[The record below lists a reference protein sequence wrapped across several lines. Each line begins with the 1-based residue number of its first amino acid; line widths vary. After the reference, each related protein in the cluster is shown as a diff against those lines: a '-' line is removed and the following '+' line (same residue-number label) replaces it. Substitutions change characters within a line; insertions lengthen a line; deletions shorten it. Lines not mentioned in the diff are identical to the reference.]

1 MGGCHVFPEE
11 TQRFV
16 LIVVIGNE
24 NIVFAYRDGDSDSLS
39 IANLYKDA
47 HSLASDQLIAIPC
60 SSDEI
65 LSNESTFDTEVLNPL
80 KTAIDALTSR
90 TVWAVVLGY
99 NVPGGFRHGSDI
111 ISSTSRISRIHH
123 SFSKKLRNFLFDR
136 SIFKRFDATDAEFA
150 IIASRIDG
158 PTVTD
163 CENMINNASLLRK
176 QSLVN
181 GIFYIDPY
189 SDRSGTDA
197 AEYQDDILN
206 FVTQI
211 LPQLNLDTFS
221 TVFLDPYIDVVIPSV
236 TNDSFVW
243 SWFSDRSSLTFF
255 KETNAARVFLYN
267 ADFDGAETVRNVTDR
282 RWPALAIRS
291 NYIATAGAMSDPT
304 LKGLLRPRSFFDN
317 LLKGSTIGEAML
329 CSMPFVDWTISLFGD
344 PLVAVTF
351 SAANPDDETT
361 ITENESWRRM
371 SIELGK
377 AISYIYR
384 YGDHVENTRDRLVAT
399 EDVSTAIDLLNLSQ
413 LLLTATDETV
423 ANADFSQLSSSL
435 LEYIIRK
442 NRFKDATQTFIT
454 IDEYLTNQE
463 YQISNLLVSNTGQTV
478 SNSNLFDNGEW
489 MFDFELADDS
499 GKFSFYHFQLQIATD
514 AGFNNL
520 VFDIDSNESI
530 ANWSYEKNL
539 NEFALIASEG
549 VSTSFTGR
557 RIRYTSLPSQF
568 LGRTTTFYARVRQ
581 TEGEDIFSY
590 KTTVKDI
597 IFT

>member
-1 MGGCHVFPEE
+1 
-11 TQRFV
+11 
-16 LIVVIGNE
+16 
-24 NIVFAYRDGDSDSLS
+24 
-39 IANLYKDA
+39 
-47 HSLASDQLIAIPC
+47 
-60 SSDEI
+60 
-65 LSNESTFDTEVLNPL
+65 
-80 KTAIDALTSR
+80 
-90 TVWAVVLGY
+90 
-99 NVPGGFRHGSDI
+99 
-111 ISSTSRISRIHH
+111 
-123 SFSKKLRNFLFDR
+123 
-136 SIFKRFDATDAEFA
+136 
-150 IIASRIDG
+150 
-158 PTVTD
+158 
-163 CENMINNASLLRK
+163 
-176 QSLVN
+176 
-181 GIFYIDPY
+181 
-189 SDRSGTDA
+189 
-197 AEYQDDILN
+197 
-206 FVTQI
+206 
-211 LPQLNLDTFS
+211 
-221 TVFLDPYIDVVIPSV
+221 
-236 TNDSFVW
+236 
-243 SWFSDRSSLTFF
+243 
-255 KETNAARVFLYN
+255 
-267 ADFDGAETVRNVTDR
+267 
-282 RWPALAIRS
+282 
-291 NYIATAGAMSDPT
+291 
-304 LKGLLRPRSFFDN
+304 
-317 LLKGSTIGEAML
+317 
-329 CSMPFVDWTISLFGD
+329 
-344 PLVAVTF
+344 
-351 SAANPDDETT
+351 
-361 ITENESWRRM
+361 
-371 SIELGK
+371 
-377 AISYIYR
+377 
-384 YGDHVENTRDRLVAT
+384 
-399 EDVSTAIDLLNLSQ
+399 